1 MLESGT
7 SEFLDAGRRVFARYG
22 YHGATAERLA
32 EEAGVSRVT
41 LHRRGVTK
49 DAILDGLTEV
59 ALQRYREALW
69 PALTAPGSAAERL
82 QLGLSALCSQAE
94 ENMELLLALR
104 SRTDEVFHE
113 EGAEALTRS
122 VFSEPF
128 ERLLRDGIQ
137 DGTLREVDVQ
147 ETATV
152 LFNLVGWTYIH
163 LRTGHH
169 WGIERARESVLGVA
183 LHGVLP

>member
-1 MLESGT
+1 
-7 SEFLDAGRRVFARYG
+7 
-22 YHGATAERLA
+22 
-32 EEAGVSRVT
+32 
-41 LHRRGVTK
+41 
-49 DAILDGLTEV
+49 
-59 ALQRYREALW
+59 
-69 PALTAPGSAAERL
+69 
-82 QLGLSALCSQAE
+82 
-94 ENMELLLALR
+94 
-104 SRTDEVFHE
+104 
-113 EGAEALTRS
+113 

-128 ERLLRDGIQ
+128 ERILRDGAQ

-169 WGIERARESVLGVA
+169 WGIERAHEAVLAVA

>member
-1 MLESGT
+1 MSEGAPF
-7 SEFLDAGRRVFARYG
+7 EFLDAGRRVLALHG

-32 EEAGVSRVT
+32 KAAGVSRVT

-49 DAILDGLTEV
+49 DAILDALTEA
-59 ALQRYREALW
+59 ALQSYREALW

-82 QLGLSALCSQAE
+82 EMALSALLAQAE

-113 EGAEALTRS
+113 EAEEALTRS

-128 ERLLRDGIQ
+128 ERLLRDGIA
-137 DGTLREVDVQ
+137 DGTLRKVEVE

-163 LRTGHH
+163 LRSGHH
-169 WGIERARESVLGVA
+169 WSIERARENVLAIA